1 MKHSRDWFGRMM
13 AVLVFLGGIGLLLL
27 VFYWSYKLFQ
37 VPPKQLFQS
46 TQSDGKPDIQSIL
59 SGLMVSLRSIL
70 LLALMA
76 VVGGMIANRGVQL
89 YLTVRTGEH
98 QPPVTKQ
105 EKPSTLKSSKQEE

>member
-1 MKHSRDWFGRMM
+1 MKHSRDWLGRMM
-13 AVLVFLGGIGLLLL
+13 AVLVFLAGIGLLLL

-46 TQSDGKPDIQSIL
+46 NQNDGKPDLQSIL

-76 VVGGMIANRGVQL
+76 VVGGMIANRGIQL
-89 YLTVRTGEH
+89 YLTVRTSEQHPEAHKKEPTPAKKHEG
-98 QPPVTKQ
+98 
-105 EKPSTLKSSKQEE
+105 

>member
-1 MKHSRDWFGRMM
+1 MKQSRDWFGRLM
-13 AVLVFLGGIGLLLL
+13 AVLVFLGGIGLLFF

-46 TQSDGKPDIQSIL
+46 TQTDGKPDLQSIL
-59 SGLMVSLRSIL
+59 SGMMVSLRSIL

-98 QPPVTKQ
+98 QPPVAKQ
-105 EKPSTLKSSKQEE
+105 EKSFPQKPDEREA